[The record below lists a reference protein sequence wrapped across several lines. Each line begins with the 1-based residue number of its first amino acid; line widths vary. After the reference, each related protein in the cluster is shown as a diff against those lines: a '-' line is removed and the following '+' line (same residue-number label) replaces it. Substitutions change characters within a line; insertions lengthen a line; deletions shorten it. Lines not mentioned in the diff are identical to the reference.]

1 MANDDT
7 SSGFFSRWSRRKAD
21 VREGRPLDEPI
32 SSPLAASIP
41 VSARADASVRTV
53 SQSEQPLEQA
63 ARPLPTMADAQQ
75 LTPESDFSGFMAKD
89 VTPDVKN
96 MAMKKL
102 FTDPHFNVMDG
113 MDVYIDDFTQPDP
126 LPMAMLRQMASA
138 KAMNLFEDELTE
150 PPQTM
155 QAPQDAPLPSDS
167 GNFTSEP

>member
-7 SSGFFSRWSRRKAD
+7 PSGFLSRWSRRKAD
-21 VREGRPLDEPI
+21 VREGRPLDEPS
-32 SSPLAASIP
+32 SSPVAASLP
-41 VSARADASVRTV
+41 AAVRAEASGLQVA
-53 SQSEQPLEQA
+53 PLEQPQEQV

-75 LTPESDFSGFMAKD
+75 LTPESDFSGFMTKD

-102 FTDPHFNVMDG
+102 FADPHFNVMDG

-138 KAMNLFEDELTE
+138 KAMNLFDDE
-150 PPQTM
+150 
-155 QAPQDAPLPSDS
+155 PSDPLLPPD
-167 GNFTSEP
+167 SENATPDA

>member
-1 MANDDT
+1 VVAVANDDT
-7 SSGFFSRWSRRKAD
+7 PSGFLSRWSRRKAD
-21 VREGRPLDEPI
+21 VREGRPLDEP
-32 SSPLAASIP
+32 SGSPVAASLP
-41 VSARADASVRTV
+41 ASVRAEASGLQV
-53 SQSEQPLEQA
+53 APLEQPLEQV

-75 LTPESDFSGFMAKD
+75 LTPESDFSGFMTKD

-138 KAMNLFEDELTE
+138 KAMNLFDDEPSGSPELL
-150 PPQTM
+150 PPDSENAT
-155 QAPQDAPLPSDS
+155 PDA
-167 GNFTSEP
+167 